1 VLLLIQA
8 LIGIGSGL
16 MDVSSVY
23 SDDLSFQTLAVQD
36 IWVKAEAEVSPV
48 RDEHNSSTMLSRNTE
63 FEPL

>member
-1 VLLLIQA
+1 
-8 LIGIGSGL
+8 

-23 SDDLSFQTLAVQD
+23 FGDHSFQTLAVQD

-48 RDEHNSSTMLSRNTE
+48 RDEHNASTLLSRNTE